1 MQIRAHAT
9 GILTSSILLGSLLG
23 VHGADTAQ
31 PKVAFATGQKAP
43 AFYAATTTGAAVRF
57 PDSYK
62 GKVVLLDFWATWCGP
77 CRAELP
83 NVVAA
88 YNKYRAQGFEILGV
102 SLDRAGAGPALQKFT
117 RENQMPWPQIYD
129 GKYWQAAVAQMFGVR
144 SIPQPLLIDGD
155 SGIILAE
162 GSKARG
168 QNLAPSIEAALAAK
182 KKPAPAIAP
191 AQGKKP

>member
-9 GILTSSILLGSLLG
+9 GILTSSILLGSLLAAF
-23 VHGADTAQ
+23 GADTAQ

-88 YNKYRAQGFEILGV
+88 YNKYRAQGFEILSV
-102 SLDRAGAGPALQKFT
+102 SLDRPKMGPQLIEFT
-117 RENQMPWPQIYD
+117 KGNGMVWPQIYD
-129 GKYWQAAVAQMFGVR
+129 GKYWQAAIAQ
-144 SIPQPLLIDGD
+144 QY
-155 SGIILAE
+155 
-162 GSKARG
+162 
-168 QNLAPSIEAALAAK
+168 
-182 KKPAPAIAP
+182 
-191 AQGKKP
+191 